1 METKV
6 KGNGT
11 AVNNDKSKA
20 SAFVNN
26 NPVNKD
32 NTKPAEAG
40 KEKEAVNGAT
50 VEQPGKPGE
59 PITTEPKAEVKTEPA
74 KAEAKAEPAKPVMN
88 LDNTV
93 KVVLALNRKIQ
104 YRNNLQSIVANLD
117 AFEVKQEED
126 AEETGSNSYQGCEL
140 TIKDD
145 KGRSFTTKNPGLIF
159 HCAQYVNHLCVQ
171 KVTEIEAE
179 IIIPA

>member
-11 AVNNDKSKA
+11 AVYNDKAK
-20 SAFVNN
+20 AFVNN
-26 NPVNKD
+26 NLLNKE
-32 NTKPAEAG
+32 NTKAAEAG
-40 KEKEAVNGAT
+40 TEQKPVNGAT
-50 VEQPGKPGE
+50 VEQPAKPGE
-59 PITTEPKAEVKTEPA
+59 LVKTEPKAEVKAEPA
-74 KAEAKAEPAKPVMN
+74 KSEVKAEPAKPVMN

-104 YRNNLQSIVANLD
+104 YRNNLQGIVANLD

-126 AEETGSNSYQGCEL
+126 AGETGSNSYQGCEL

-159 HCAQYVNHLCVQ
+159 HCAQYVNHLCVG
-171 KVTEIEAE
+171 KISEIEAE